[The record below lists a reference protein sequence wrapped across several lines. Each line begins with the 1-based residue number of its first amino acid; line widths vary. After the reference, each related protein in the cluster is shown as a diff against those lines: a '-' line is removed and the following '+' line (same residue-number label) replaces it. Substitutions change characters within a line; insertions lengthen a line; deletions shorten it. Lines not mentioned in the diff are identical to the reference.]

1 MNGKGY
7 TGTVLWVLRQ
17 SYTLHSALSEIVSLV
32 QIMFDSVAY
41 DPVKTRLSELEA
53 KEEEPTNYK
62 AWNQKLWL
70 VYSTASASDSDN
82 LVFTGS

>member
-53 KEEEPTNYK
+53 EEEEPTNYK
-62 AWNQKLWL
+62 AWNQKL
-70 VYSTASASDSDN
+70 
-82 LVFTGS
+82 